1 MSATDTPKTD
11 DLLLKNQ
18 QRINSMRLKSLY
30 SPRGVFKGT
39 REEWL
44 EIVGDILGGWIDEVM
59 NTKDN
64 YGKVG
69 RIANTPMA
77 FKHFLSNAYGAKP
90 NSYTYKA
97 QTIRFS
103 CSLLGS
109 GMTEGNA
116 LAHVQYKSSTGNSYD
131 EIRMGVQLG
140 GRKLKLDSCRVA
152 DIVLHEII
160 HTLCP
165 RAGHRGEFRA
175 IALRM
180 GLVGKMTATT
190 AGEDLALRIKEE
202 IVDVIGKYPHQA
214 VHLVPRGKRGKGSRS
229 IKCQCVNVD
238 CLFVMRTTQKWISRA
253 ICGLNCPIC
262 DNEMIHQGQTKG
274 EEE

>member
-1 MSATDTPKTD
+1 MSTTDTPKTAT
-11 DLLLKNQ
+11 LLLANQ
-18 QRINSMRLKSLY
+18 QRINAMRLKSLY

-64 YGKVG
+64 YGKIG
-69 RIANTPMA
+69 RIANTPMS
-77 FKHFLSNAYGAKP
+77 FKHYLSNAYGAKP

-97 QTIRFS
+97 QTIRYS

-116 LAHVQYKSSTGNSYD
+116 LAHVQFKHSTGNNYD

-180 GLVGKMTATT
+180 GLAGKMTATY
-190 AGEDLALRIKEE
+190 ASEDLAKRIKTE
-202 IVDVIGKYPHQA
+202 IVDIIGKYPHQA

-238 CLFVMRTTQKWISRA
+238 CLFVMRTTQKWISLA
-253 ICGLNCPIC
+253 TAGLHCPIC
-262 DNEMIHQGQTKG
+262 TTEMIHQGQTKG